1 MKKFDLKAA
10 AEAVGGRIMGEN
22 VLVSGVFTD
31 TRKPVPGGL
40 FLALAGERFDGH
52 AFVPSLEEG
61 DTAAVLIG
69 RELETVLPAVIVKDT
84 GRALCDLAAWHRAR
98 FDIPVIAL
106 TGSVGKTTTKEMI
119 AVVLS
124 RRGKTLKTEGNLN
137 NNIGMPLTLLRLD
150 DDDTAAVIEM
160 GMNHAGEL
168 SLLTSVCRPTA
179 ALITNV
185 GVNHIEN
192 LGSREN
198 ILKAKLEI
206 LEGLEKGSLV
216 FLNAD
221 NDLLAPLDLPDFEVV
236 RYGLEADA
244 PITAREIETAA
255 DGTDFTLCV
264 YGETARVRLNSPGVH
279 NVCNALAAAAVGYHH
294 GVPVSQIADALAE
307 YAPTGRR
314 QRTVKYGDV
323 TLIDDCYNAS
333 PTSTKASLEVLA
345 GSPGRRIAIL
355 GDMLELGSFA
365 EDMHK
370 DVGAY
375 CKGRADLLFAYGRLS
390 RYTAQLA
397 GAAGVPSRSFTDAAE
412 LSREVKKILAGGDT
426 VLVKGSRGMK
436 MEQIIAGIFE
446 NRE

>member
-1 MKKFDLKAA
+1 MKTFDLIQAA
-10 AEAVGGRIMGEN
+10 KAVGGTVKGEN
-22 VLVSGVFTD
+22 VEVSGVFTD
-31 TRKPVPGGL
+31 SRNPVPGGL
-40 FLALAGERFDGH
+40 FTALTGERFDGH
-52 AFVPSLEEG
+52 EFVRSLEEG
-61 DTAAVLIG
+61 ETAAVMIG
-69 RELETVLPAVIVKDT
+69 KQLETSLPAVIVKDT
-84 GRALCDLAAWHRAR
+84 GKALCDLAAWHRAR

-124 RRGKTLKTEGNLN
+124 RIFNTLKTEGNLN

-150 DDDTAAVIEM
+150 DDIQAAVIEM

-168 SLLTSVCRPTA
+168 SLLTSICRPTA

-206 LEGLEKGSLV
+206 LEGLEKGSRV

-221 NDLLAPLDLPDFEVV
+221 NDLLGALDLPDFEVI
-236 RYGLEADA
+236 RYGLESDA
-244 PITAREIETAA
+244 EFTAR
-255 DGTDFTLCV
+255 DVKTDPLGSSFVLCAH
-264 YGETARVRLNSPGVH
+264 GEKSPVRLNSPGIH
-279 NVCNALAAAAVGYHH
+279 NVSNALAAAAVGYYH
-294 GVPVSQIADALAE
+294 GVPVPQIAAALAD

-314 QRTVKYGDV
+314 QRTVKYGGV

-345 GSPGRRIAIL
+345 GCGGRRIAVL

-370 DVGAY
+370 DVGAF
-375 CKGRADLLFAYGRLS
+375 CKGRADLLFAYGPLS
-390 RYTAQLA
+390 RNTASM
-397 GAAGVPSRSFTDAAE
+397 AAQRGVPSQAFDDASA
-412 LSREVKKILAGGDT
+412 LAREVKKILADGDT
-426 VLVKGSRGMK
+426 VLIKGSRGMH
-436 MEQIIAGIFE
+436 MENIIAEIF
-446 NRE
+446 

>member
-1 MKKFDLKAA
+1 MKAFDLEQAA
-10 AEAVGGRIMGEN
+10 KAVGGTVKGKN
-22 VLVSGVFTD
+22 VKVSGVFTD

-40 FLALAGERFDGH
+40 FIALTGERFDGH

-61 DTAAVLIG
+61 ETAAVLIG
-69 RELETVLPAVIVKDT
+69 KQIVTSLPAVIVSDT
-84 GRALCDLAAWHRAR
+84 GKALCRLAAWHRAR

-124 RRGKTLKTEGNLN
+124 RTFNTLKTEGNLN

-150 DDDTAAVIEM
+150 DDVQAAVIEM

-168 SLLTSVCRPTA
+168 SLLTSICRPTA

-206 LEGLEKGSLV
+206 LEGLEKGSKV

-221 NDLLAPLDLPDFEVV
+221 NDMLGKLELPDFEVI
-236 RYGLEADA
+236 RYGLDGDEEF
-244 PITAREIETAA
+244 TARDVRA
-255 DGTDFTLCV
+255 DPEGSSFILV
-264 YGETARVRLNSPGVH
+264 AHGEEAPVRLNSPGIH
-279 NVCNALAAAAVGYHH
+279 NVSNALAAAAVGWHH
-294 GVPVSQIADALAE
+294 GVPVGEIAAALAD
-307 YAPTGRR
+307 YVPTGRR
-314 QRTVKYGDV
+314 QRTVKYGGV

-345 GSPGRRIAIL
+345 GYGGRRIAIL
-355 GDMLELGSFA
+355 GDMLELGSFS

-370 DVGAY
+370 DVGAF
-375 CKGRADLLFAYGRLS
+375 CKGRADLLFAFGPLS
-390 RYTAQLA
+390 RYTAEAAAAKGVEARTFDDAKALA
-397 GAAGVPSRSFTDAAE
+397 DAV
-412 LSREVKKILAGGDT
+412 RPVLADGDT
-426 VLVKGSRGMK
+426 VLVKGSRGMH
-436 MEQIIAGIFE
+436 MENIISELF
-446 NRE
+446 